1 MSWTERRDWRCCNA
15 GGMQPWLC
23 RSRPASRRDLHARG
37 RSTLAIAHTETLHP
51 SEARCDPRVQT
62 LADSRSSRAL
72 RCIQCLEPSTD
83 SAPIQE
89 LLPTGGSEGCAQV
102 VSLPFSRVKGGRS
115 GTVAPRPRILHPRRG
130 STAHSRGDCLRR
142 GACAQ
147 AMPGMIYDPPHEAR
161 GAKSRHLRR
170 GGASMPARGNGG
182 PLFIIV
188 PMR

>member
-1 MSWTERRDWRCCNA
+1 MMQCMSH
-15 GGMQPWLC
+15 GPWLC
-23 RSRPASRRDLHARG
+23 RACTAWRRDLHARG
-37 RSTLAIAHTETLHP
+37 RSTPPIGHTETLHP
-51 SEARCDPRVQT
+51 SEARCDSRLET
-62 LADSRSSRAL
+62 LAGFRSFRAL
-72 RCIQCLEPSTD
+72 RCFEFLDPSRD
-83 SAPIQE
+83 SGPI
-89 LLPTGGSEGCAQV
+89 LGLILTGGSEECAQV

-147 AMPGMIYDPPHEAR
+147 AMPRMLYGPPHEAR
-161 GAKSRHLRR
+161 GAKSRHLQR